1 MNNTLYITV
10 GLPGS
15 GKSTYVKNFINN
27 KDIEYLSSDSLRA
40 VYGKSEEDQT
50 VTPLVFGHIKRKVDE
65 FLKDGKNVMVDAT
78 SVNRKERS
86 DYIKTA
92 KKHGAKVVAIVFKM
106 DRQGL
111 IDRNK
116 KRGEQGGRVV
126 PDWVIDKMLNKFEDP
141 SYSEWIDVMI
151 YVWILFHFLSING
164 KLNSIIFFLISIKN
178 SEFAILVWAYPLLL
192 I

>member
-1 MNNTLYITV
+1 MNNTLYIAV

-15 GKSTYVKNFINN
+15 GKSTYAKNFIKD
-27 KDIEYLSSDSLRA
+27 KDIEYLSSDELRA

-65 FLKDGKNVMVDAT
+65 FLKDGKNVLVDAT
-78 SVNRKERS
+78 SVNRRERS
-86 DYIKTA
+86 DYINTA
-92 KKHGAKVVAIVFKM
+92 KKYGAKVVAIVFKM

-126 PDWVIDKMLNKFEDP
+126 PDWVIDKMLAKFEEP
-141 SYSEWIDVMI
+141 SYSEGIDVMI
-151 YVWILFHFLSING
+151 YV
-164 KLNSIIFFLISIKN
+164 
-178 SEFAILVWAYPLLL
+178 
-192 I
+192 

>member
-1 MNNTLYITV
+1 MNTLYITV

-15 GKSTYVKNFINN
+15 GKSTYVKNFIKD

-65 FLKDGKNVMVDAT
+65 FLKDGKNVLVDAT

-86 DYIKTA
+86 DYINTA
-92 KKHGAKVVAIVFKM
+92 KKYGAKVVAIVFKM

-126 PDWVIDKMLNKFEDP
+126 PDFVIDKMLNKFEEP
-141 SYSEWIDVMI
+141 SYDEGIDVMI
-151 YVWILFHFLSING
+151 YV
-164 KLNSIIFFLISIKN
+164 
-178 SEFAILVWAYPLLL
+178 
-192 I
+192 

>member
-1 MNNTLYITV
+1 MNTLYITV

-15 GKSTYVKNFINN
+15 GKSTYVKNFI
-27 KDIEYLSSDSLRA
+27 KDKEIEYLSSDSLRA

-65 FLKDGKNVMVDAT
+65 FLKDGKNVLVDAT

-86 DYIKTA
+86 DYINTA
-92 KKHGAKVVAIVFKM
+92 KKYGAKVVAIVFKM

-126 PDWVIDKMLNKFEDP
+126 PDWVIDKMFNKFEEP
-141 SYSEWIDVMI
+141 SYDEGIDVMI
-151 YVWILFHFLSING
+151 YV
-164 KLNSIIFFLISIKN
+164 
-178 SEFAILVWAYPLLL
+178 
-192 I
+192 

>member
-15 GKSTYVKNFINN
+15 GKSTYVKNFIKD

-65 FLKDGKNVMVDAT
+65 FLKDGKNVLVDAT

-86 DYIKTA
+86 DYINTA
-92 KKHGAKVVAIVFKM
+92 KKYGAKVVAIVFKM

-111 IDRNK
+111 IERNK

-126 PDWVIDKMLNKFEDP
+126 PDFVIDKMLNKFEEP
-141 SYSEWIDVMI
+141 SYSEGIDVMI
-151 YVWILFHFLSING
+151 YV
-164 KLNSIIFFLISIKN
+164 
-178 SEFAILVWAYPLLL
+178 
-192 I
+192 

>member
-1 MNNTLYITV
+1 MNNTLYIAV

-15 GKSTYVKNFINN
+15 GKSTYAKNFI
-27 KDIEYLSSDSLRA
+27 KDKEIEYLSSDELRA

-65 FLKDGKNVMVDAT
+65 FLKDGKNVLVDAT
-78 SVNRKERS
+78 SVNRRERS
-86 DYIKTA
+86 DYINSA
-92 KKHGAKVVAIVFKM
+92 KKYGAKVVAIVFKM

-126 PDWVIDKMLNKFEDP
+126 PDWVIDKMLAKFEEP
-141 SYSEWIDVMI
+141 SYSEGIDVMI
-151 YVWILFHFLSING
+151 YV
-164 KLNSIIFFLISIKN
+164 
-178 SEFAILVWAYPLLL
+178 
-192 I
+192 

>member
-1 MNNTLYITV
+1 MNTLYITV

-15 GKSTYVKNFINN
+15 GKSTYVKNFIKD

-65 FLKDGKNVMVDAT
+65 FLKDGKNVLVDAT

-86 DYIKTA
+86 DYVNTA
-92 KKHGAKVVAIVFKM
+92 KKYGAKVVAIVFKM

-111 IDRNK
+111 IERNK

-126 PDWVIDKMLNKFEDP
+126 PDFVLDKMLAKYEEA
-141 SYSEWIDVMI
+141 SYSEGIDVII
-151 YVWILFHFLSING
+151 YV
-164 KLNSIIFFLISIKN
+164 
-178 SEFAILVWAYPLLL
+178 
-192 I
+192 

>member
-1 MNNTLYITV
+1 MNTLYITV

-15 GKSTYVKNFINN
+15 GKSTYVKNFI
-27 KDIEYLSSDSLRA
+27 KDKEIEYLSSDSLRA

-65 FLKDGKNVMVDAT
+65 FLKDGKNVLVDAT

-92 KKHGAKVVAIVFKM
+92 KKYGSKVVAIVFKM

-116 KRGEQGGRVV
+116 KRGEEGGRVV
-126 PDWVIDKMLNKFEDP
+126 PDWVIDKMLAKFEEP
-141 SYSEWIDVMI
+141 SYDEGIDVMI
-151 YVWILFHFLSING
+151 YV
-164 KLNSIIFFLISIKN
+164 
-178 SEFAILVWAYPLLL
+178 
-192 I
+192 

>member
-15 GKSTYVKNFINN
+15 GKSTYVKNFI
-27 KDIEYLSSDSLRA
+27 KDKEIEYLSSDSLRA

-65 FLKDGKNVMVDAT
+65 FLKDGKNVLVDAT

-86 DYIKTA
+86 DYINTA
-92 KKHGAKVVAIVFKM
+92 KKYGAKVVAIVFKM

-116 KRGEQGGRVV
+116 KRGEEGGRVV
-126 PDWVIDKMLNKFEDP
+126 PDWVIDKMLAKFEEP
-141 SYSEWIDVMI
+141 SYSEGIDVMI
-151 YVWILFHFLSING
+151 YV
-164 KLNSIIFFLISIKN
+164 
-178 SEFAILVWAYPLLL
+178 
-192 I
+192 

>member
-1 MNNTLYITV
+1 MNNTLYIAV

-15 GKSTYVKNFINN
+15 GKSTYSKNFIKD
-27 KDIEYLSSDSLRA
+27 KDIEYLSSDELRA

-65 FLKDGKNVMVDAT
+65 FLKDGKNVLVDAT

-92 KKHGAKVVAIVFKM
+92 KKYGAKVVAIVFKM

-126 PDWVIDKMLNKFEDP
+126 PDWVIDKMLAKFEEP
-141 SYSEWIDVMI
+141 SYDEGIDVMI
-151 YVWILFHFLSING
+151 YV
-164 KLNSIIFFLISIKN
+164 
-178 SEFAILVWAYPLLL
+178 
-192 I
+192 

>member
-15 GKSTYVKNFINN
+15 GKSTYVKNFIKD
-27 KDIEYLSSDSLRA
+27 KDIEYLSSDSLRV

-65 FLKDGKNVMVDAT
+65 FLKDGKNVLVDAT

-86 DYIKTA
+86 DYINTA
-92 KKHGAKVVAIVFKM
+92 KKYGAKVVAIVFKM

-126 PDWVIDKMLNKFEDP
+126 PDFVIDKMLSKFEEP
-141 SYSEWIDVMI
+141 SYSEGIDVII
-151 YVWILFHFLSING
+151 YV
-164 KLNSIIFFLISIKN
+164 
-178 SEFAILVWAYPLLL
+178 
-192 I
+192 

>member
-1 MNNTLYITV
+1 MNNTLYIAV

-15 GKSTYVKNFINN
+15 GKSTYAKNFIKD

-65 FLKDGKNVMVDAT
+65 FLKDGKNVLVDAT
-78 SVNRKERS
+78 SVNRRERT
-86 DYIKTA
+86 DYITTA
-92 KKHGAKVVAIVFKM
+92 KKYGAKVVVLVFKM

-126 PDWVIDKMLNKFEDP
+126 PDFVIDKMLAKYEEP
-141 SYSEWIDVMI
+141 STSEGIDEII
-151 YVWILFHFLSING
+151 YV
-164 KLNSIIFFLISIKN
+164 
-178 SEFAILVWAYPLLL
+178 
-192 I
+192 

>member
-1 MNNTLYITV
+1 MNTLYITV

-15 GKSTYVKNFINN
+15 GKSTYVKNFIKD

-65 FLKDGKNVMVDAT
+65 FLKDDKNVLVDAT

-86 DYIKTA
+86 DYINTA
-92 KKHGAKVVAIVFKM
+92 KKYGAKVVVIVFKM

-116 KRGEQGGRVV
+116 KRGEEGGRVV
-126 PDWVIDKMLNKFEDP
+126 PDWVIDKMLAKFEEP
-141 SYSEWIDVMI
+141 SYSEGIDVMI
-151 YVWILFHFLSING
+151 YV
-164 KLNSIIFFLISIKN
+164 
-178 SEFAILVWAYPLLL
+178 
-192 I
+192 

>member
-1 MNNTLYITV
+1 MNTLYITV

-15 GKSTYVKNFINN
+15 GKSTYVKNFIKD

-50 VTPLVFGHIKRKVDE
+50 VTPLVFGHIKKTVDE
-65 FLKDGKNVMVDAT
+65 FLKDGKNVLVDAT

-86 DYIKTA
+86 DYINTA
-92 KKHGAKVVAIVFKM
+92 KKYGAKVVAIVFKM

-126 PDWVIDKMLNKFEDP
+126 PDFVIDKMLNKFEEP
-141 SYSEWIDVMI
+141 SYSEGIDVII
-151 YVWILFHFLSING
+151 YV
-164 KLNSIIFFLISIKN
+164 
-178 SEFAILVWAYPLLL
+178 
-192 I
+192 

>member
-15 GKSTYVKNFINN
+15 GKSTYVKNFI
-27 KDIEYLSSDSLRA
+27 KDKEIEYLSSDSLRA

-65 FLKDGKNVMVDAT
+65 FLKDGKNVLVDAT

-86 DYIKTA
+86 DYINTA
-92 KKHGAKVVAIVFKM
+92 KKYGAKVVAIVFKM

-126 PDWVIDKMLNKFEDP
+126 PDFVIDKMLAKFEEP
-141 SYSEWIDVMI
+141 SYGEGIDVMI
-151 YVWILFHFLSING
+151 YV
-164 KLNSIIFFLISIKN
+164 
-178 SEFAILVWAYPLLL
+178 
-192 I
+192 

>member
-15 GKSTYVKNFINN
+15 GKSTYAKEFIKG
-27 KDIEYLSSDSLRA
+27 KDVEYLSSDSLRA
-40 VYGKSEEDQT
+40 VYGKGEDDQT
-50 VTPLVFGHIKRKVDE
+50 VTPIVFSHIKKKVDE

-78 SVNRKERS
+78 SVNCRERS
-86 DYIKTA
+86 DYINSA

-111 IDRNK
+111 IERNK

-126 PDWVIDKMLNKFEDP
+126 PDWVIDKMLNKYEEP
-141 SYSEWIDVMI
+141 NYNEGIDVII
-151 YVWILFHFLSING
+151 YV
-164 KLNSIIFFLISIKN
+164 
-178 SEFAILVWAYPLLL
+178 
-192 I
+192 

>member
-1 MNNTLYITV
+1 MNNTIYIAV

-15 GKSTYVKNFINN
+15 GKSTYAKNFIKD
-27 KDIEYLSSDSLRA
+27 KDIEYLSSDELRA
-40 VYGKSEEDQT
+40 VFGKSEEDQT

-65 FLKDGKNVMVDAT
+65 YLKSGKNVLVDAT

-92 KKHGAKVVAIVFKM
+92 KKYGAKVVAIVFKM

-116 KRGEQGGRVV
+116 KRGEQGGREV
-126 PDWVIDKMLNKFEDP
+126 PTFVIDKMLAKFEEP
-141 SYSEWIDVMI
+141 SYDEGIDVMI
-151 YVWILFHFLSING
+151 YV
-164 KLNSIIFFLISIKN
+164 
-178 SEFAILVWAYPLLL
+178 
-192 I
+192 

>member
-1 MNNTLYITV
+1 MNTLYITV

-15 GKSTYVKNFINN
+15 GKSTYVKNFIKD

-65 FLKDGKNVMVDAT
+65 LLKDGKNVLVDAT

-86 DYIKTA
+86 DYINTA
-92 KKHGAKVVAIVFKM
+92 KKYGAKVVAIVFKM

-111 IDRNK
+111 IERNK

-126 PDWVIDKMLNKFEDP
+126 PDFVIDKMLNKFEEP
-141 SYSEWIDVMI
+141 SYSEGIDVII
-151 YVWILFHFLSING
+151 YV
-164 KLNSIIFFLISIKN
+164 
-178 SEFAILVWAYPLLL
+178 
-192 I
+192 

>member
-15 GKSTYVKNFINN
+15 GKSTYVKNFIKN

-65 FLKDGKNVMVDAT
+65 FLKDGKNVLVDAT

-86 DYIKTA
+86 DYINTA
-92 KKHGAKVVAIVFKM
+92 KKYGAKVVAIVFKM

-116 KRGEQGGRVV
+116 KRGEEGGRVV
-126 PDWVIDKMLNKFEDP
+126 PDWVIDKMLAKFEEP
-141 SYSEWIDVMI
+141 SYDEGIDVMI
-151 YVWILFHFLSING
+151 YV
-164 KLNSIIFFLISIKN
+164 
-178 SEFAILVWAYPLLL
+178 
-192 I
+192 

>member
-15 GKSTYVKNFINN
+15 GKSTYVKNFIKD

-50 VTPLVFGHIKRKVDE
+50 VTPLVFGHIKKKVDE
-65 FLKDGKNVMVDAT
+65 LLKDGKNVLVDAT

-86 DYIKTA
+86 DYINTA
-92 KKHGAKVVAIVFKM
+92 KKYGAKVVAIVFKM

-126 PDWVIDKMLNKFEDP
+126 PDFVIDKMLAKFEEP
-141 SYSEWIDVMI
+141 SYIEGIDVII
-151 YVWILFHFLSING
+151 YV
-164 KLNSIIFFLISIKN
+164 
-178 SEFAILVWAYPLLL
+178 
-192 I
+192 

>member
-1 MNNTLYITV
+1 MNTLYITV

-15 GKSTYVKNFINN
+15 GKSTYVKNFI
-27 KDIEYLSSDSLRA
+27 KDKEIEYLSSDSLRA

-65 FLKDGKNVMVDAT
+65 FLKDGKNVLVDAT

-86 DYIKTA
+86 DYINTA
-92 KKHGAKVVAIVFKM
+92 KKYGAKVVAIVFKM

-126 PDWVIDKMLNKFEDP
+126 PDWVIDKMLAKFEEP
-141 SYSEWIDVMI
+141 SYDEGIDVMI
-151 YVWILFHFLSING
+151 YV
-164 KLNSIIFFLISIKN
+164 
-178 SEFAILVWAYPLLL
+178 
-192 I
+192 

>member
-15 GKSTYVKNFINN
+15 GKSTYVKNFIKD

-50 VTPLVFGHIKRKVDE
+50 VTPLVFGHIKKKVDE
-65 FLKDGKNVMVDAT
+65 LLKDGKNVLVDAT

-86 DYIKTA
+86 DYINTA
-92 KKHGAKVVAIVFKM
+92 KKYGAKVVAIVFKM

-111 IDRNK
+111 IERNK

-126 PDWVIDKMLNKFEDP
+126 PDFVIDKMLNKFEEP
-141 SYSEWIDVMI
+141 SYIEGIDVII
-151 YVWILFHFLSING
+151 YV
-164 KLNSIIFFLISIKN
+164 
-178 SEFAILVWAYPLLL
+178 
-192 I
+192 

>member
-1 MNNTLYITV
+1 MNNTLYIAV

-15 GKSTYVKNFINN
+15 GKSTYAKNFIKD
-27 KDIEYLSSDSLRA
+27 KDIEYLSSDELRA

-65 FLKDGKNVMVDAT
+65 FLKDGKNVLVDAT
-78 SVNRKERS
+78 SVNRRERS
-86 DYIKTA
+86 DYINSA
-92 KKHGAKVVAIVFKM
+92 KKYGAKVVAIVFKM

-126 PDWVIDKMLNKFEDP
+126 PDWVIDKMLAKFEEP
-141 SYSEWIDVMI
+141 SYSEGIDVMI
-151 YVWILFHFLSING
+151 YV
-164 KLNSIIFFLISIKN
+164 
-178 SEFAILVWAYPLLL
+178 
-192 I
+192 

>member
-15 GKSTYVKNFINN
+15 GKSTYVKNFI
-27 KDIEYLSSDSLRA
+27 KDKEIEYLSSDSLRA

-50 VTPLVFGHIKRKVDE
+50 CTPLVFGHIKRKVDE
-65 FLKDGKNVMVDAT
+65 FLKDGKNVLVDAT

-92 KKHGAKVVAIVFKM
+92 KKYGAKVVAIVFKM

-126 PDWVIDKMLNKFEDP
+126 PDWVIDKMLNKFEEP
-141 SYSEWIDVMI
+141 SYDEGIDVMI
-151 YVWILFHFLSING
+151 YV
-164 KLNSIIFFLISIKN
+164 
-178 SEFAILVWAYPLLL
+178 
-192 I
+192 

>member
-15 GKSTYVKNFINN
+15 GKSTYAKEFI
-27 KDIEYLSSDSLRA
+27 KGKEIEYLSSDSLRA
-40 VYGKSEEDQT
+40 VYGKDETDQS
-50 VTPLVFGHIKRKVDE
+50 VTSIVFGHIKRKVDE

-86 DYIKTA
+86 DYINTA
-92 KKHGAKVVAIVFKM
+92 KKYGAKVVVIVFKM

-126 PDWVIDKMLNKFEDP
+126 PDWVIDKMLAKFEEP
-141 SYSEWIDVMI
+141 SYSEGIDVMI
-151 YVWILFHFLSING
+151 YV
-164 KLNSIIFFLISIKN
+164 
-178 SEFAILVWAYPLLL
+178 
-192 I
+192 